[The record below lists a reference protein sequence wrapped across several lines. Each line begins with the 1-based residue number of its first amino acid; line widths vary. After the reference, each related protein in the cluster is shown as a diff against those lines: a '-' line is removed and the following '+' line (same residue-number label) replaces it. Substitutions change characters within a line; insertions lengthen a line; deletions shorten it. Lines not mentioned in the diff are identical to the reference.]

1 MENKNK
7 TGVPAENTGN
17 HENAA
22 MNGLNVALDVLK
34 MLGVDG
40 ESEKTEPKRTQ
51 ESESAIPE
59 EPASDEEI
67 TDGEGEESAVEE
79 TIAPE
84 AELASDEDEDVKI
97 FGAPTKTFKKT
108 PTFEEKAPEEKT
120 EESTSPQIGFSFFEE
135 EDGDSTETPVD
146 FAVDGD
152 AFDAVENASS
162 DTDSATETPI
172 SDDEAES
179 LLPSEAE
186 QTSAPVEE
194 APTEE
199 VSCGSEETATEAGEE
214 DTSDGESF
222 ELLADTPEDLSDDI
236 EETFEG
242 ETEDEGEL
250 FEDALS
256 DEEYDTQSESA
267 SAEDTADAEEA
278 AEAAPSEDDDPL
290 KRLFYDSDG
299 DGIPDAPIKR
309 KRPRVGK
316 QKSEK
321 KEFWGAALGFNEEI
335 DMSDAA
341 AVKEASE
348 AFDKRKANALI
359 SLVGAMVC
367 FFLVLYTELAPGSGF
382 LPHSDMMSAQNPVF
396 YSLITLQ
403 LMFFG
408 VMFVFD
414 SLAKGVDRWLDHHVM
429 TPAAIAL
436 VSTALATVQAVASAT
451 MGGAESLRLLCSLGS
466 ASLVMLALYDYLGAS
481 SDKRSFRTACVE
493 HTKFGATE
501 ISLSGSE
508 YASLRA
514 GIADKSARA
523 VTVTKG
529 KAYKRFV
536 ERTSALPACERK
548 LWIPMVVIFA
558 VALLIG
564 FISAVASKSV
574 YIGISNAVL
583 ICLASTPLNLFIT
596 SALPRHVAV
605 KRGKDVRA
613 TMVGPNAGAEFSR
626 LSAVTFADTAVFNP
640 NDTELESWLVSRTEK
655 SPDIIFTMVKI
666 FRHVGGPLALVF
678 GKLLDNPDQE
688 LYSDVRLLA
697 VHPNAIDVSVD
708 GKSYTVATDK
718 HLSGMGLRVKHHA
731 DDERYS
737 LVYLLEGDVQ
747 LAKFRIEYRIDER
760 FERTVSE
767 LDDVHISV
775 GIKTITPGINDS
787 FLRTMSELDGCN
799 ISVVK
804 GNCEED
810 LPAAAPAFDSSIIAL
825 GSVHNFLEMLLLC
838 ENSVKRTRMNTGF
851 FYVSTGLCLALSAW
865 LILGGG
871 LSNTILPVM
880 FGLLV
885 QAFWLI
891 LVALNSFLKK

>member
-1 MENKNK
+1 MKGKSATAMENRNE
-7 TGVPAENTGN
+7 TGFPTENTGN
-17 HENAA
+17 HEQTA
-22 MNGLNVALDVLK
+22 MNGLNAALDILK
-34 MLGVDG
+34 MLGEDVASDN
-40 ESEKTEPKRTQ
+40 TEPKRVQ
-51 ESESAIPE
+51 EPESAIPE
-59 EPASDEEI
+59 TAVSDEEI
-67 TDGEGEESAVEE
+67 TDGEGEEAATEE
-79 TIAPE
+79 AIAPE
-84 AELASDEDEDVKI
+84 AELLSDGDEDMKI

-108 PTFEEKAPEEKT
+108 PSAENTASEEPSDKTAAPE
-120 EESTSPQIGFSFFEE
+120 IGFSFFEE
-135 EDGDSTETPVD
+135 DTDDVTDAPAA
-146 FAVDGD
+146 FAVDGN
-152 AFDAVENASS
+152 AFDGEENTSS
-162 DTDSATETPI
+162 DSNSDMEASTGDGGDTLTE
-172 SDDEAES
+172 
-179 LLPSEAE
+179 LSEAE
-186 QTSAPVEE
+186 QDTSEDVEE

-199 VSCGSEETATEAGEE
+199 M
-214 DTSDGESF
+214 TSDSQESAVGEDIEDNPDGEAF
-222 ELLADTPEDLSDDI
+222 ELLGDAPEDLS
-236 EETFEG
+236 EEE
-242 ETEDEGEL
+242 E
-250 FEDALS
+250 
-256 DEEYDTQSESA
+256 EEYGAESSE
-267 SAEDTADAEEA
+267 DAEEGTDVSSPDGNA
-278 AEAAPSEDDDPL
+278 SRADIDDPL

-299 DGIPDAPIKR
+299 DGIPDTPIKSKKPR
-309 KRPRVGK
+309 REKRRP
-316 QKSEK
+316 EK
-321 KEFWGAALGFNEEI
+321 KSFWGAALGFNEEI

-348 AFDKRKANALI
+348 AFDKRKTNAFI
-359 SLVGAMVC
+359 SLVGAMIC
-367 FFLVLYTELAPGSGF
+367 FLLVLYTELAPGSGF

-414 SLAKGVDRWLDHHVM
+414 SLAKGFDRWLDHRVM

-436 VSTALATVQAVASAT
+436 TATVLATAQAVASAT
-451 MGGAESLRLLCSLGS
+451 MGSAENLRLLCSLGS
-466 ASLVMLALYDYLGAS
+466 ASLAMLALYDYLGAS
-481 SDKRSFRTACVE
+481 SDKRSFRTACVG
-493 HTKFGATE
+493 HTKFGAE
-501 ISLSGSE
+501 DIYLSGSE

-529 KAYKRFV
+529 KIYKRFV
-536 ERTSALPACERK
+536 ERTSAIPSCEKK
-548 LWIPMVVIFA
+548 LWIPMVIIFA

-564 FISAVASKSV
+564 FISTVAAKDA
-574 YIGISNAVL
+574 YTGISNAILV
-583 ICLASTPLNLFIT
+583 CLASTPLNLFIT

-605 KRGKDVRA
+605 KRGKDVRS
-613 TMVGPNAGAEFSR
+613 TMVGTNAGAEFSK

-666 FRHVGGPLALVF
+666 FRHIGGPLALVF

-688 LYSDVRLLA
+688 LYSDVKLLA

-708 GKSYTVATDK
+708 GKKYTVATDK

-731 DDERYS
+731 GDERYS
-737 LVYLLEGDVQ
+737 LVYLLEGNDQ

-810 LPAAAPAFDSSIIAL
+810 LPSAAPALDSSIIAL

-838 ENSVKRTRMNTGF
+838 ENSVKRTRMNTVI
-851 FYVSTGLCLALSAW
+851 FYVSTGLCLALTVW
-865 LILGGG
+865 LILSSG
-871 LSNTILPVM
+871 LSNTILPVS
-880 FGLLV
+880 FGLLI
-885 QAFWLI
+885 QAFWLV
-891 LVALNSFLKK
+891 LAAFNSFLKK